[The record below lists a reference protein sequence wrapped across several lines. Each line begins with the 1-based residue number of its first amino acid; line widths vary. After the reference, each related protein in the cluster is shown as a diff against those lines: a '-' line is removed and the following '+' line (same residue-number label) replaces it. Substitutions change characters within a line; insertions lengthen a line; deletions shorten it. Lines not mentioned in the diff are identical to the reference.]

1 MAPEQSQVET
11 LEGTV
16 SAVIYQNPENG
27 YTVLRVK
34 SKEGSQ
40 TVVGE
45 MADVS
50 PGEHILATGIW
61 VDHPSFG
68 PQFKAVAMETSVPTE
83 TQGIFEYLAAGVI
96 KGVGKQTAR
105 RRGIK
110 PEAQE
115 IQRFAGCCAGDDLMQ
130 VIASSVLITARQAGH
145 QGGWGVLRMQGPRCQ
160 CVTEPLRQGFQLRQ

>member
-50 PGEHILATGIW
+50 AGEHILATGVW

-68 PQFKAVAMETSVPTE
+68 PQFKAAAMETSVPTE

-105 RRGIK
+105 RIVDK
-110 PEAQE
+110 
-115 IQRFAGCCAGDDLMQ
+115 FL
-130 VIASSVLITARQAGH
+130 SLIH
-145 QGGWGVLRMQGPRCQ
+145 I
-160 CVTEPLRQGFQLRQ
+160 